1 MGQEVTLKKKKITKK
16 QLRYIED
23 FVVAQLKTVNLKLW
37 QDSCKSLAPPNYDNT
52 TRSKWFEENKFRAD
66 VGRKVVA
73 FVEEM
78 VTTLREVDS
87 LSTIRV
93 VELKSAVVKGV
104 RKAEQNQNITKYLL
118 NDVKLVTLRTIVGW
132 VDHPERIK
140 GDVANRSRKNTR
152 RGRKKKK
159 GKHKPPQINLV
170 KEWEV
175 VSNDSIRLTST
186 ISNNYLHPY
195 QNVELEVDFG
205 PHLVVTSVSPFTW
218 LPDKKRIRIGYLKAG
233 LGNEPIDTI
242 FRTELN
248 VRKKV
253 KTFTISCKVH
263 FDNCDKGI
271 QDVSRTSKTSIS
283 RF

>member
-1 MGQEVTLKKKKITKK
+1 MTLKKRKITKK

-23 FVVAQLKTVNLKLW
+23 FVVTQLKKVDLKPW
-37 QDSCKSLAPPNYDNT
+37 QNSCKSLAPPNYDTT

-66 VGRKVVA
+66 VGRKVVE

-78 VTTLREVDS
+78 VSTLREVDI

-93 VELKSAVVKGV
+93 SELKSAVVKGV
-104 RKAEQNQNITKYLL
+104 RKAEQNQNIAKYLL
-118 NDVKLVTLRTIVGW
+118 NDVKLATLRTIVGW
-132 VDHPERIK
+132 VDHPERVK
-140 GDVANRSRKNTR
+140 GDIADRSRKNTR
-152 RGRKKKK
+152 RGRKKEK
-159 GKHKPPQINLV
+159 GKYKPPQINLV
-170 KEWEV
+170 KEWEIV
-175 VSNDSIRLTST
+175 NKDSIRITST

-205 PHLVVTSVSPFTW
+205 PHLAVTSVSPFSW
-218 LPDKKRIRIGYLKAG
+218 LPDEKRIRIGYLEAE
-233 LGNEPIDTI
+233 LGVEPLDTS
-242 FRTELN
+242 FRTDLN
-248 VRKKV
+248 IRKKV